1 MAVGAAT
8 EEIGLAI
15 VGAAFFIV
23 CAMFA
28 CLMILIRQIAD
39 TSIERAALAE
49 EHEAYIAAQAGTD
62 AERQRLRRDAL
73 KSAATMHQAIER
85 RREELTQAFEEERFD
100 LASRAF
106 QLGAEAVIN
115 DTLGTDMEI
124 GATVYRLEAR
134 QRTEP
139 TAMAQD

>member
-1 MAVGAAT
+1 
-8 EEIGLAI
+8 
-15 VGAAFFIV
+15 
-23 CAMFA
+23 
-28 CLMILIRQIAD
+28 MILLRQIAD
-39 TSIERAALAE
+39 TSAERAALAE

-62 AERQRLRRDAL
+62 AERQRLRRDAI
-73 KSAATMHQAIER
+73 KSAATMHQAIEQK
-85 RREELTQAFEEERFD
+85 REELIQAFEADRFK
-100 LASRAF
+100 LANRAY

-139 TAMAQD
+139 TAMARD